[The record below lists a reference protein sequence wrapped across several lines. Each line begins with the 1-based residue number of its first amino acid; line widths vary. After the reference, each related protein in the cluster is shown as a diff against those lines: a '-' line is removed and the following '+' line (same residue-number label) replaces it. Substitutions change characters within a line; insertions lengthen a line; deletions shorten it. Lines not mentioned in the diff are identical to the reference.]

1 MRHRPLEHFVF
12 LSIIAAISTMLLK
25 TGAFFLT
32 ESIGLL
38 SDALESG
45 INLVAAFSALVA
57 IRIGAR
63 PPDETHA
70 YGHQKAEYLS
80 SGFEGGLI
88 LMAAVSIS
96 IAAVQRLLNPQPIE
110 RINLGLLI
118 SIVASA
124 INLIVAIIL
133 IRVGKERRSIAV
145 EADGH
150 HLMSDVWT
158 SGGILVGMV
167 VVAISGAY
175 WLDPIIG
182 LLAAVFISWTAI
194 KLLKRSALGLIDTAL
209 PEEEVKTI
217 KGVLESYCHDGV
229 EYHALRTR
237 RAGSRD
243 FVSVQI
249 QVSGDWTVQQGHNL
263 LEDIEHEIRAALPH
277 TTVFTHIEP
286 LEDPRSWVDQGLDRN
301 E

>member
-1 MRHRPLEHFVF
+1 
-12 LSIIAAISTMLLK
+12 MLLK

-217 KGVLESYCHDGV
+217 KGV
-229 EYHALRTR
+229 
-237 RAGSRD
+237 
-243 FVSVQI
+243 
-249 QVSGDWTVQQGHNL
+249 
-263 LEDIEHEIRAALPH
+263 
-277 TTVFTHIEP
+277 
-286 LEDPRSWVDQGLDRN
+286 
-301 E
+301 

>member
-1 MRHRPLEHFVF
+1 
-12 LSIIAAISTMLLK
+12 MLLK

-32 ESIGLL
+32 GSIGLL

-45 INLVAAFSALVA
+45 INLVAAFSALIA

-80 SGFEGGLI
+80 SGLEGGLI
-88 LMAAVSIS
+88 FMAAVSIS
-96 IAAVQRLLNPQPIE
+96 IAAVQRLLNPLPIE
-110 RINLGLLI
+110 RINVGLLI
-118 SIVASA
+118 SIAASV
-124 INLIVAIIL
+124 INLLVAVIL
-133 IRVGKERRSIAV
+133 IRVGKERRSIAL

-182 LLAAVFISWTAI
+182 LLAAVFISWTAF
-194 KLLKRSALGLIDTAL
+194 KLLRRSALGLIDTAL
-209 PEEEVKTI
+209 PEGQVKAI

-243 FVSVQI
+243 FVSMQI
-249 QVSGDWTVQQGHNL
+249 LVPGDWTIQEGHNL
-263 LEDIEHEIRAALPH
+263 LEDVERDIRAALPH
-277 TTVFTHIEP
+277 TTVFTHVEP
-286 LEDPRSWVDQGLDRN
+286 LEDPRSWIDQGLDRTD
-301 E
+301 